1 MAWNKQ
7 RKCTAFSSLE
17 KLRFSKRGQEAAGLT
32 IWFALFYS
40 VLTAAV
46 ALSLVI
52 MPKAL
57 TEKNSQPILVDEIV
71 QAQQIESRLWKTNEY
86 TGTTSPFEYTT
97 NVVDVGKI
105 YTTKLMTYR
114 VAIDGKS
121 ATYDEKFYKLA
132 QPLAGFKYDPYAEK
146 KMVMADGKPAT
157 LEIEIL
163 YPRKYDVKKP

>member
-1 MAWNKQ
+1 MAWNK
-7 RKCTAFSSLE
+7 KAAPNIHSADLFLSWG
-17 KLRFSKRGQEAAGLT
+17 KKAQEAAGLT

-46 ALSLVI
+46 ALALVI

-57 TEKNSQPILVDEIV
+57 IDKNSQPVLVDEIV

-97 NVVDVGKI
+97 NVADVGKL

-132 QPLAGFKYDPYAEK
+132 QPLAGFKYNLYAK
-146 KMVMADGKPAT
+146 KQTVMADGKPAT

-163 YPRKYDVKKP
+163 YPRKYDVKKT